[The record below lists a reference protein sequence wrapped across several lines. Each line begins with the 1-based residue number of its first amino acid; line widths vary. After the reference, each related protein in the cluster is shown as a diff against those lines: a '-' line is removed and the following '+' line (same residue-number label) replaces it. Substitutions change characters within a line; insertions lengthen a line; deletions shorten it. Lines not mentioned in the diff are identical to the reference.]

1 MVPFAPSEH
10 LVSAA
15 SGLLCNKKTGP
26 GALSFRC
33 LQAASRPVHGPPFT
47 ITMASTLNNNG
58 SNNLP
63 GNSLS
68 TSSKYPGVSAP
79 ISTAQPT
86 PEEIEETIKLEECL
100 RSFNLFESEEEM
112 SHRMTVLSQINT
124 LAEQWI
130 REVSRAK
137 NFPAEVADTMSGKIF
152 TFGSFRLGVHTK
164 GADIDT
170 LLVVPRH
177 VDRADFFASFSEK
190 LRKQPQAEYVHM
202 VEDAFVPV
210 IKTKFDG
217 IELDIL
223 FARLALKN
231 IPPDQVLRSAEL
243 LRNLDQKCVRSL
255 NGCRVTDDILSLVPN
270 LESFKLALR
279 AIKLWAKRRGIYS
292 NVLGYLGG
300 VSWAMLVART
310 CQLYPTATAS
320 TLLSKVFLVFSQWPW
335 PKPSFLRDNREDTA
349 PLGFPVWDP
358 RTNVGDKFHLMPIIT
373 PSYPQQN
380 STFNVT
386 HSTRTIIVNEFQ
398 HALSVCQAIAEGKE
412 EWKKLFEPIN
422 FFDKHKHFI
431 ILISSTQAEWLGLV
445 ESKIRHLVM
454 ALEKRGCIK
463 IAHVFPQ
470 SFTRQVV
477 TDENS
482 TEPAASSG
490 DVASTSSSSIAESDL
505 NSNGDAKNGQS
516 KSSSAQDKEP
526 SDGESDQCKDTNP
539 ATTPAPTPALKKVE
553 EETMWFIGLEFDK
566 AKDKDKEDTRPN
578 VDLTDEIQAFIDTVR
593 KNDTKNSS
601 DAKIVVKYAKRKQLG
616 QYVPSL
622 KEPKTKMKGKK
633 RPSSSMG
640 QNGDTEVNCKK
651 VRTT

>member
-1 MVPFAPSEH
+1 
-10 LVSAA
+10 
-15 SGLLCNKKTGP
+15 
-26 GALSFRC
+26 
-33 LQAASRPVHGPPFT
+33 
-47 ITMASTLNNNG
+47 MATSNNNG
-58 SNNLP
+58 SNNLS
-63 GNSLS
+63 GSSSSNS
-68 TSSKYPGVSAP
+68 TTKYPGVSAP
-79 ISTAQPT
+79 ISTAQAT
-86 PEEIEETIKLEECL
+86 PEEVEETKRLEECL
-100 RSFNLFESEEEM
+100 RSFNLFESDEEM

-124 LAEQWI
+124 LAEEWI

-137 NFPAEVADTMSGKIF
+137 NFPPDVADTMSGKIF

-170 LLVVPRH
+170 LLVAPRH

-190 LRKQPQAEYVHM
+190 LKKQPQAEYIHM

-231 IPPDQVLRSAEL
+231 IPPDQVLKSAEL

-279 AIKLWAKRRGIYS
+279 AVKLWAKRRGIYS

-358 RTNVGDKFHLMPIIT
+358 RANVGDKFHLMPIIT

-386 HSTRTIIVNEFQ
+386 HSTRTVIVDEFR
-398 HALSVCQAIAEGKE
+398 HANAICTAIAEGKE
-412 EWKKLFEPIN
+412 TWEKLFEPIN

-431 ILISSTQAEWLGLV
+431 ILISSAQAEWLGLV

-470 SFTRQVV
+470 SFTREVI
-477 TDENS
+477 DENS
-482 TEPAASSG
+482 TEAAASSS
-490 DVASTSSSSIAESDL
+490 DVTATSSSTAESDL
-505 NSNGDAKNGQS
+505 TSNGAGKNGQS
-516 KSSSAQDKEP
+516 KSSSPPPPAHEKESSNGD
-526 SDGESDQCKDTNP
+526 SDPP
-539 ATTPAPTPALKKVE
+539 AAPAETAAATKPNVKVE
-553 EETMWFIGLEFDK
+553 LENIWFIGLEFDK
-566 AKDKDKEDTRPN
+566 TYKDKDKEDSRPH

-593 KNDTKNSS
+593 KNDSKNLS
-601 DAKIVVKYAKRKQLG
+601 DCKILVRYAKRKQLG
-616 QYVPSL
+616 QYLPSL
-622 KEPKTKMKGKK
+622 KEPKAKAKGKK
-633 RPSSSMG
+633 R
-640 QNGDTEVNCKK
+640 NR
-651 VRTT
+651 VRTGNFCGCCVF

>member
-1 MVPFAPSEH
+1 
-10 LVSAA
+10 
-15 SGLLCNKKTGP
+15 
-26 GALSFRC
+26 
-33 LQAASRPVHGPPFT
+33 
-47 ITMASTLNNNG
+47 MATLNNNG

-63 GNSLS
+63 GNPLS
-68 TSSKYPGVSAP
+68 TSTKYPGVSAP

-86 PEEIEETIKLEECL
+86 PEEIEETKKLEECL

-124 LAEQWI
+124 LAEEWI

-190 LRKQPQAEYVHM
+190 LKKQPQAEYIHM

-231 IPPDQVLRSAEL
+231 IPPDQVLKSAEL

-335 PKPSFLRDNREDTA
+335 PKPSFLRDNREDVA

-358 RTNVGDKFHLMPIIT
+358 RLNVGDKFHLMPIIT

-398 HALSVCQAIAEGKE
+398 NALSICQSIAEGKE

-431 ILISSTQAEWLGLV
+431 ILISSTEAEWLGLV

-463 IAHVFPQ
+463 LAHVFPQ
-470 SFTRQVV
+470 SFTRQVI
-477 TDENS
+477 DENS
-482 TEPAASSG
+482 TQPAASSS
-490 DVASTSSSSIAESDL
+490 DVTATPSSTSESDL
-505 NSNGDAKNGQS
+505 NSNGEEKNGQS
-516 KSSSAQDKEP
+516 KSSPTEEKEA
-526 SDGESDQCKDTNP
+526 SNGESDQAKDTTP
-539 ATTPAPTPALKKVE
+539 PAPKKVE

-566 AKDKDKEDTRPN
+566 TKDKDKEDARPN
-578 VDLTDEIQAFIDTVR
+578 VDLTDDIQAFIDTVR
-593 KNDTKNSS
+593 KNDSKNSP
-601 DAKIVVKYAKRKQLG
+601 DTKIIVKYAKRKQLG
-616 QYVPSL
+616 QYLPSL
-622 KEPKTKMKGKK
+622 KEPKTKVKGKK
-633 RPSSSMG
+633 RARVCFGQLLLFLLLMMIDLSLLFLSSRLVKWTRLHLKINLSTSVKVILAQAVLTMDPSA
-640 QNGDTEVNCKK
+640 VNL
-651 VRTT
+651 RTNLTAK